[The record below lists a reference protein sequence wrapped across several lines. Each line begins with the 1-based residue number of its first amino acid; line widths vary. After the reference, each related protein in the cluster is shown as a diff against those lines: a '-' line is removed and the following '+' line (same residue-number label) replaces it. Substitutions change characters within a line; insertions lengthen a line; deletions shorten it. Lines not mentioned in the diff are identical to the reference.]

1 MKATNIL
8 WDTDEIEIDLP
19 QEIDIPMGLI
29 DEEEITDYLSESTG
43 FCVIEYYLENNR
55 KEIN

>member
-8 WDTDEIEIDLP
+8 WDTDEMEIDLP
-19 QEIDIPMGLI
+19 QEMDIPIGLI

>member
-8 WDTDEIEIDLP
+8 WDTDEIETDLP
-19 QEIDIPMGLI
+19 QEMDIPIGLI

-43 FCVIEYYLENNR
+43 FCVIEYYLENNG